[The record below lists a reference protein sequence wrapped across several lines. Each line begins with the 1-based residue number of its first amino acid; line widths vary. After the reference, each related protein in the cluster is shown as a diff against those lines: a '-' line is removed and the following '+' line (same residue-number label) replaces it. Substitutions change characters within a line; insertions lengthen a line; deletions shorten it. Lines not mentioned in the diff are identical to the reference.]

1 MRISYQFKVELKM
14 IDSAL
19 LEILGCPAC
28 GHSLEL
34 NSDALICTECSDRY
48 MVVGSI
54 PLLILNSAEPTHKG
68 WEAIANEN
76 SVLTG
81 APGRDLN
88 DDEAPA
94 FIEAMIVPTCGNLF
108 RGWKLSDGYPISDF
122 PKFPAGATI
131 LDIGCNWG
139 RWTIAGAKA
148 GYRVIGV
155 DIHLQALLCAGWLAD
170 RLVPENK
177 PSFVLGDARYLPFA
191 VESFESVFSHSTIQH
206 FSRRN
211 TLIILDNIS
220 RVLKPGAKSV
230 IQMPPNIGGIRARL
244 AAMRGFD
251 LREGSEFDV
260 RWYSLGEL
268 TEIFSKHVGESSWST
283 DCFLGLNVHA
293 RDKEHIKGVRK
304 LIIHTASILE
314 FAAQQI
320 PAIRHFSDSVFVTST
335 KNDLCQQ

>member
-1 MRISYQFKVELKM
+1 M
-14 IDSAL
+14 IDSTL
-19 LEILGCPAC
+19 LEILACPAC
-28 GHSLEL
+28 GHSLEMDT
-34 NSDALICTECSDRY
+34 DALVCAGCSDRY
-48 MVVGSI
+48 LVAEGI
-54 PLLILNSAEPTHKG
+54 PLLIPHSAEPTHKG
-68 WEAIANEN
+68 WEGLANEN
-76 SVLTG
+76 SLLRRM
-81 APGRDLN
+81 PFRDLN
-88 DDEAPA
+88 DNEANV
-94 FIEAMIVPTCGNLF
+94 FIEGMMVPTCGNLF
-108 RGWKLSDGYPISDF
+108 KGWKLSDGYPIPDF
-122 PKFPAGATI
+122 PDFHPGVTV

-139 RWTIAGAKA
+139 RWAIAGAKA

-155 DIHLQALLCAGWLAD
+155 DIHLRALLYAALLAE

-191 VESFESVFSHSTIQH
+191 VESFDGVFSYGTIQH

-211 TLIILDNIS
+211 ALIILDNIS

-230 IQMPPNIGGIRARL
+230 IQMPNIGGIRARL

-268 TEIFSKHVGESSWST
+268 TEVFSEHVGESSWST

-320 PAIRHFSDSVFVTST
+320 PAIGHFSDSVFVTSM